1 MSRDLPAPGTDG
13 SPGRSQAASLWT
25 ARGWWTASPF
35 QTKPGTGSQSHPC
48 QEGTPVAEAAGER
61 PWRVGPVA
69 WGWLLAAAALRLVLH
84 AAVGNGNGFQLDELH
99 FLACGRRPAWAYVDH
114 PALVPW
120 LARVAGSLF
129 GPGITPAEL
138 RGFSALAGAA
148 TVVFAGLLAREIGGK
163 RYAQGMAALTVLV
176 MPLFVSSGELFT
188 TVVFDQMAW
197 ALAFWLVARTLRT
210 GAGHG
215 WLLVGL
221 AAGVGLEI
229 KLTMYLFGL
238 GLAVALVATPI
249 GRGHLRTV
257 WPWLGGVLAGVLI
270 LPNVFWQQTHGW
282 ATLEFM
288 RNNNHWTRQDW
299 TPTTFLLAQVAFAG
313 PLAVPLLALGARWAG
328 SRGAV
333 PGARFLVWIAG
344 TVGAVLLVLQGK
356 AYYLGPVYPALA
368 ALGGAALE
376 AWGPWL
382 AERFGAA
389 RARGLRPA
397 LAAGI
402 VLGAL
407 PFAPVILPIVP
418 PDRLADSWERWL
430 NPELATSV
438 GWPELAAQVAA
449 AVDKLSPEEQSRTTI
464 LCVSFVE
471 AAAIE
476 QFQPA
481 LAARMPV
488 VSPHN
493 TYWLWG
499 PGRRDPQTV
508 ILVGAR
514 PSKRLLD
521 LWGRVQ
527 KPQLIRTPADIS
539 DVPTGRH
546 IYICRDLK
554 RPLRDVW
561 PELKTYS

>member
-1 MSRDLPAPGTDG
+1 MSRDIPVPGWDG
-13 SPGRSQAASLWT
+13 SPGRSRTIGPWT
-25 ARGWWTASPF
+25 TRGWWEARLFQARQETGPASPPYPAEVTGK
-35 QTKPGTGSQSHPC
+35 QT
-48 QEGTPVAEAAGER
+48 
-61 PWRVGPVA
+61 WRVGPIA

-84 AAVGNGNGFQLDELH
+84 AVVGSGNGFQLDELH
-99 FLACGRRPAWAYVDH
+99 FLACGRRPAWGYVDH

-120 LARVAGSLF
+120 LARMAESLF

-148 TVVFAGLLAREIGGK
+148 TVFLAGLVARELGGK
-163 RYAQGMAALTVLV
+163 RYAQGVAALTVLV
-176 MPLFVSSGELFT
+176 MPLFVSTGELFG

-197 ALAFWLVARTLRT
+197 ALAFWLVVRTLRT
-210 GAGHG
+210 GAGRG

-238 GLAVALVATPI
+238 GLAVALVATPV
-249 GRGHLRTV
+249 GRRHLRTV
-257 WPWLGGVLAGVLI
+257 WPWLAGALAGGLI
-270 LPNVFWQQTHGW
+270 LPNVFWQQAHGW

-288 RNNNHWTRQDW
+288 HNNNRWTRQEW
-299 TPTTFLLAQVAFAG
+299 TPAAFLLAQVVHVG
-313 PLAVPLLALGARWAG
+313 PLAVPLLALGVRWAG
-328 SRGAV
+328 SREAV
-333 PGARFLVWIAG
+333 PGARFILWIAG
-344 TVGAVLLVLQGK
+344 TVGAVLLILQGK
-356 AYYLGPVYPALA
+356 PYYLSPVYPALA
-368 ALGGAALE
+368 AAGGVALE
-376 AWGPWL
+376 TWGPRL
-382 AERFGAA
+382 AERLG
-389 RARGLRPA
+389 RAWTRGLRLG
-397 LAAGI
+397 LAAGL

-407 PFAPVILPIVP
+407 PFAPVTLPILP
-418 PDRLADSWERWL
+418 PDRLADSWALWF
-430 NPELATSV
+430 NPDLTASV

-449 AVDKLSPEEQSRTTI
+449 AVDELSPEEQSRTTI

-514 PSKRLLD
+514 PSARLLD
-521 LWGRVQ
+521 LFGRVQ
-527 KPQLIRTPADIS
+527 KPRLIRTPAGIDNA
-539 DVPTGRH
+539 PTGRH
-546 IYICRDLK
+546 IIICRDP
-554 RPLRDVW
+554 RQPLRDAW
-561 PELKTYS
+561 PGLKIYG

>member
-1 MSRDLPAPGTDG
+1 MSRDIPAPG
-13 SPGRSQAASLWT
+13 
-25 ARGWWTASPF
+25 
-35 QTKPGTGSQSHPC
+35 
-48 QEGTPVAEAAGER
+48 
-61 PWRVGPVA
+61 RVGPVA

-84 AAVGNGNGFQLDELH
+84 AAVGSGSGFQLDELH

-120 LARVAGSLF
+120 LARMAENFF

-138 RGFSALAGAA
+138 RSFSALAGAA
-148 TVVFAGLLAREIGGK
+148 TVVLAGLLAREIGGK
-163 RYAQGMAALTVLV
+163 RHAQGMAALTVLV

-210 GAGHG
+210 GTGRG
-215 WLLVGL
+215 WLLVGM

-238 GLAVALVATPI
+238 GLAVALVATPV
-249 GRGHLRTV
+249 GRRHLRTV
-257 WPWLGGVLAGVLI
+257 WPWLGGVLAGGLI

-282 ATLEFM
+282 ATLECM
-288 RNNNHWTRQDW
+288 HNNNWWSRQEWTLAA
-299 TPTTFLLAQVAFAG
+299 FLLAQVFQVG
-313 PLAVPLLALGARWAG
+313 PSAVPLLALGVRWAC
-328 SRGAV
+328 SRDAA
-333 PGARFLVWIAG
+333 PGARFILWIAG
-344 TVGAVLLVLQGK
+344 TVGAVLLALQGK
-356 AYYLGPVYPALA
+356 AYYPGPVYPALA
-368 ALGGAALE
+368 AVGGAALE

-382 AERFGAA
+382 AEWLGAGW
-389 RARGLRPA
+389 ARGLRPA
-397 LAAGI
+397 VAAGI
-402 VLGAL
+402 ALGAL
-407 PFAPVILPIVP
+407 PFALAALPTLP
-418 PDRLADSWERWL
+418 PDRLVDSWELWL
-430 NPELATSV
+430 NPDLAASV

-481 LAARMPV
+481 LAARVPV

-499 PGRRDPQTV
+499 SGRRDPQTV
-508 ILVGAR
+508 IVVGAQL
-514 PSKRLLD
+514 SKRLSD
-521 LWGRVQ
+521 LLGQVP
-527 KPQLIRTPADIS
+527 KPRLITTPAGICN
-539 DVPTGRH
+539 VPTGRH

-554 RPLRDVW
+554 RPLRDAW
-561 PELKTYS
+561 PDLKTYS